1 MTRQEFYKGPIS
13 WMAQNPVAANL
24 LMILLLIGGLISSQ
38 RIKKEVFPEIEP
50 DQINITMVY
59 PGASPQEVEEGILL
73 AIEEAVRGLDGVKEV
88 QARANESVANVTV
101 ELQRGANKEKALS
114 DVKNA
119 VDRIT
124 SFPEEAEKPVVS
136 LPEWRSEAIW
146 LVLYGNQG
154 KKVLQDLG
162 ERVRDELL
170 ALPDVSFVEMFGLPP
185 LEMDVEISQDT
196 LRRYGLT
203 LPSIA
208 QTIQRTALDIP
219 AGGVKTKGGEWLLR
233 TAERRDLA
241 AQFATIPVVRSQD
254 GQPVVLGDIADIK
267 DGFADMDVRAA
278 FEGKPAVVIQV
289 FSVGMQSPTDVANAV
304 KVFAK
309 GLNLPPGISAAT
321 YMDRSKLYDERL
333 DLLMRNAG
341 IGLVLV
347 LVILGLFLEP
357 RLAFW
362 VTMGIPTSFLGSLI
376 LLPALG
382 VSINMISLFAFIVTL
397 GMVVDDAIVVGENT
411 FRLRR
416 QGMSPIKA
424 AIVGTK
430 QVATPVFFSVATT
443 IAAFSP
449 LLFVPGNR
457 GKWMF
462 GIPVVVILVLAISL
476 TESFF
481 VLPSH
486 LAHLRVRSRDKMGFL
501 GRLQTSVS
509 RGVERFVE
517 HLYLPVVKAAVRQRW
532 ITLAIAI
539 AILFGTVG
547 LLTGG
552 IVKMVDFPRE
562 ESDWVSAEAR
572 FPFGTA
578 VQETESA
585 MDRMVRAAHQ
595 VMKENGGE
603 KISQGVFSMIGVSF
617 SGHGG
622 NSAGGHVTS
631 VLVTLVPSDQRSI
644 SSSGFASA
652 WREKIGSIPGLESLS
667 FNSSTGHH
675 GKPIDMRLTHRQIP
689 ILEQASRELAAK
701 LASFDGIKDVDS
713 GIEQGKPQMDF
724 HMTPAGTKAGL
735 TAADLAAQVR
745 GAFYGSEAL
754 RQQRGRHEMKV
765 MVRLPEK
772 DRKSLGNVEDLIV
785 ITPSGGQMRLMD
797 AAQVK
802 YGHAYTSITRV
813 NGKRIIRIQADVDEH
828 HANAQEVMASVY
840 KKIIPEMKRKYP
852 GLGFERAGRQRDM
865 KDFFS
870 FLRVGFMIALLVM
883 FAMIAVPLRS
893 FLQPVL
899 VVMLPAILFGFVG
912 AVLGHLLM
920 GMPLSMVSLM
930 GLVALSGVVVNDSL
944 VLVSAANRFMKEKDL
959 SPVQAASSAARQR
972 FRPVILTSLT
982 TFGGLAPMIFE
993 TSVQARVLIP
1003 MAVALGFGVLFS
1015 TTVVLILLPAVFV
1028 LVENL
1033 RNNIK
1038 RFWFWMFPIDT
1049 NDSRS
1054 HQSSAHEAAG
1064 GEEI

>member
-1 MTRQEFYKGPIS
+1 MTRSDLYKGPIS
-13 WMAQNPVAANL
+13 WMARNPVAANL
-24 LMILLLIGGLISSQ
+24 LMVILLIGGLISSR

-88 QARANESVANVTV
+88 EARAGESVANVTV

-124 SFPEEAEKPVVS
+124 SFPEEAEKPIVS

-146 LVLYGNQG
+146 LVLYGDQDQ
-154 KKVLQDLG
+154 KVLSAIG
-162 ERVRDELL
+162 EQVRDELL
-170 ALPDVSFVEMFGLPP
+170 SLHDVSFVQMFGLPP
-185 LEMDVEISQDT
+185 LEMDVEIGQET
-196 LRRYGLT
+196 LRKYGLT

-208 QTIQRTALDIP
+208 QTIRRTALDIP

-241 AQFATIPVVRSQD
+241 AQFATVPVVRTQD
-254 GQPVVLGDIADIK
+254 GQPIALGDIAKIK
-267 DGFADMDVRAA
+267 DGFADVDVRAA

-289 FSVGMQSPTDVANAV
+289 FSVGMQSPTEVAKAV
-304 KVFAK
+304 KAFAK
-309 GLNLPPGISAAT
+309 GLSLPPGIRAAT

-411 FRLRR
+411 FRFRR
-416 QGMSPIKA
+416 QGMGPIKA
-424 AIVGTK
+424 AIAGTR

-501 GRLQTSVS
+501 GRLQMRVS
-509 RGVERFVE
+509 RGVESFVDN
-517 HLYLPVVKAAVRQRW
+517 LYLPVVRTAVRQRW
-532 ITLAIAI
+532 ITLAIGI
-539 AILFGTVG
+539 AVLLATVG
-547 LLTGG
+547 LLKGG
-552 IVKMVDFPRE
+552 VVKMIDFPKE
-562 ESDWVSAEAR
+562 ESDWVTAEAR

-578 VQETESA
+578 VEETEAA
-585 MDRMVRAAHQ
+585 MDHMVRAAHQ
-595 VMKENGGE
+595 VMQDNGGE

-617 SGHGG
+617 TGHGG
-622 NSAGGHVTS
+622 NAAGGHVTS
-631 VLVTLVPSDQRSI
+631 VLVTLVPTDQRAI
-644 SSSGFASA
+644 SSSDFAA
-652 WREKIGSIPGLESLS
+652 QWRKRIGDIPGLESLS
-667 FNSSTGHH
+667 FESSTGHH
-675 GKPIDMRLTHRQIP
+675 GKPIDLRLTHRQIP
-689 ILEQASRELAAK
+689 VLEDAARELATK
-701 LASFDGIKDVDS
+701 LASFDGLKDIDS

-724 HMTPAGTKAGL
+724 HMTPAGIKAGL
-735 TAADLAAQVR
+735 TSADLAAQVR

-754 RQQRGRHEMKV
+754 RQQRGRHELKV

-785 ITPSGGQMRLMD
+785 MTPAGGQMRLMD
-797 AAQVK
+797 AAKVE

-813 NGKRIIRIQADVDEH
+813 DGKRIIRIQADVDDKQ
-828 HANAQEVMASVY
+828 ANAQEIMASIF
-840 KKIIPEMKRKYP
+840 KKIAPDLKRKYP

-865 KDFFS
+865 QDFFA
-870 FLRVGFMIALLVM
+870 FLKVGFMIALLVM
-883 FAMIAVPLRS
+883 FAMIAIPLRS
-893 FLQPVL
+893 FLQPIL

-920 GMPLSMVSLM
+920 GMSLSMVSLM

-944 VLVSAANRFMKEKDL
+944 VLVSAANRFRKEQGL
-959 SPVQAASSAARQR
+959 SPVQAAISAAKQR

-1015 TTVVLILLPAVFV
+1015 TMVVLVLLPSVFV
-1028 LVENL
+1028 IVENM
-1033 RNNIK
+1033 RHNIR
-1038 RFWFWMFPIDT
+1038 RFWFWMFPLDDAEVSQ
-1049 NDSRS
+1049 DSQVPRV
-1054 HQSSAHEAAG
+1054 AKE
-1064 GEEI
+1064 GES